1 MLSYKYNKKI
11 STWSGWP
18 LRGSTWSPTRNNK
31 LKSCLLSAFQ
41 EGRHYCRLWYSKFFV
56 FWVTTSQPT
65 FIISLSVLTHR
76 GVLLCLELG
85 MDTPA
90 SATTVCDKY
99 CCPGYNSMWQIL
111 LSRPQQYM
119 TNIVVQYN
127 AIHQINCCPV
137 DSLIFIGWSVI
148 YSLDSDIQD
157 LNNQGGKY
165 HNIL

>member
-41 EGRHYCRLWYSKFFV
+41 EGRHYWRLWYSKFFV
-56 FWVTTSQPT
+56 FLSHHFSTHFYNIT
-65 FIISLSVLTHR
+65 FCPYPLRSPSLFGTGEGYHSK
-76 GVLLCLELG
+76 C
-85 MDTPA
+85 
-90 SATTVCDKY
+90 
-99 CCPGYNSMWQIL
+99 YNSMWQIL
-111 LSRPQQYM
+111 LFRLQQYV
-119 TNIVVQYN
+119 TNIVVQGPVVEKVDN

-148 YSLDSDIQD
+148 YSLDSDI
-157 LNNQGGKY
+157 
-165 HNIL
+165 

>member
-41 EGRHYCRLWYSKFFV
+41 EGRHYWRLWYSKFFV

-65 FIISLSVLTHR
+65 FIISLSVLTHC
-76 GVLLCLELG
+76 GVLHCLELG
-85 MDTPA
+85 RDTTA
-90 SATTVCDKY
+90 SATTVCDK
-99 CCPGYNSMWQIL
+99 IL
-111 LSRPQQYM
+111 LSRLQQYV
-119 TNIVVQYN
+119 TNIVVQGPVVEKVDN

-148 YSLDSDIQD
+148 YSLDSDI
-157 LNNQGGKY
+157 
-165 HNIL
+165 